1 MSHNLSNR
9 RPTNASLR
17 TEAWTP
23 GDSLQLD
30 ALVGACALVAHADG
44 WVTAEERRRLVTRV
58 QGLPALG
65 LFGVDEAV
73 QAFETLIDRFD
84 RDPDDGEAVAEAAI
98 LRLRGRSV
106 PAHLLVA
113 AACSI
118 AAADG
123 GFDAEE
129 RAAILR
135 ICDLLDLEADAFDLV
150 AAGGRR

>member
-1 MSHNLSNR
+1 MSHKLSNR
-9 RPTNASLR
+9 RPTSASLK

-44 WVTAEERRRLVTRV
+44 WVTAEERRRLVARV
-58 QGLPALG
+58 QGLPAFG
-65 LFGVDEAV
+65 VFGVDDAM
-73 QAFETLIDRFD
+73 QAFEALIDRFD
-84 RDPDDGEAVAEAAI
+84 KDPEDGEAVAEAAI
-98 LRLRGRSV
+98 LRLRGRAG

-135 ICDLLDLEADAFDLV
+135 ICHLLDLEAEAFDLV
-150 AAGGRR
+150 AARGRR

>member
-1 MSHNLSNR
+1 MSHKLSNR
-9 RPTNASLR
+9 RPTSASLK

-23 GDSLQLD
+23 GDKLQLD

-44 WVTAEERRRLVTRV
+44 WVTAEERRRLVARV

-73 QAFETLIDRFD
+73 QAFEALIDRFD
-84 RDPDDGEAVAEAAI
+84 KDPDDGEAVAEAAI
-98 LRLRGRSV
+98 LRLRGRPG
-106 PAHLLVA
+106 PAYLLVA

-150 AAGGRR
+150 AARGRR

>member
-1 MSHNLSNR
+1 MSHNLSSR
-9 RPTNASLR
+9 RPTSASLMA
-17 TEAWTP
+17 EAWTP
-23 GDSLQLD
+23 GDRLQLD
-30 ALVGACALVAHADG
+30 ALVGGCALVAHADG
-44 WVTAEERRRLVTRV
+44 WVTAEERRRLVARV

-73 QAFETLIDRFD
+73 QAFEALIDRFEK
-84 RDPDDGEAVAEAAI
+84 DPDDGETVAEAAI
-98 LRLRGRSV
+98 LRLRGRAG

-135 ICDLLDLEADAFDLV
+135 ICHLLDLEADAFDLL
-150 AAGGRR
+150 AARGRR

>member
-1 MSHNLSNR
+1 MNLSNR

-30 ALVGACALVAHADG
+30 ALVGACALVAYADG
-44 WVTAEERRRLVTRV
+44 WVTAEERRRLVARV
-58 QGLPALG
+58 QGLPAFG
-65 LFGVDEAV
+65 VFGVDEAI
-73 QAFETLIDRFD
+73 QAFEALIERFD
-84 RDPDDGEAVAEAAI
+84 KDPDDGEAVAEAAI
-98 LRLRGRSV
+98 LRLRGRSG